1 MAARLINDLPDAEVH
16 RGEPLP
22 PVMFSDIAA
31 LRPQPAR
38 RRKSGGRTA
47 FIVAT
52 VGVHVVAAAALIS
65 ARHEI
70 RGLIEPTPIVA
81 SLIEAPTSEEA
92 PPEYTPP
99 VQAVAYALPVPQE
112 LSFESDAVSVAP
124 VATTTAITNPAPQA
138 VAPPV
143 IDDVDYLRVA
153 RPVYPKESQ
162 RRREHGTVILR
173 VLIDAMGRPAQIQV
187 ERSSGYERLDAAG
200 RDAIA
205 KSLFR
210 PHEVNGVA
218 QPAQV
223 LIPIEFAPRAT

>member
-1 MAARLINDLPDAEVH
+1 MAARLINEMPDAQVH

-22 PVMFSDIAA
+22 VMLRDFAA
-31 LRPQPAR
+31 LRPQQPAR
-38 RRKSGGRTA
+38 RKKFGGRTG

-65 ARHEI
+65 ARHDI
-70 RGLIEPTPIVA
+70 RGVVEPAPIVA
-81 SLIEAPTSEEA
+81 SLIEAPTTDEA

-99 VQAVAYALPVPQE
+99 IPAVTYALPSPQE

-124 VATTTAITNPAPQA
+124 AATATAITNPSPQT

-173 VLIDAMGRPAQIQV
+173 VLIDAMGRPAQILV

-210 PHEVNGVA
+210 PHEVNGIA

>member
-1 MAARLINDLPDAEVH
+1 MAARLLNEMPDAQVH

-22 PVMFSDIAA
+22 VMLRDIAA

-38 RRKSGGRTA
+38 RKKLRGRTV

-52 VGVHVVAAAALIS
+52 VGVHVIAAAALIS
-65 ARHEI
+65 ARHDI
-70 RGLIEPTPIVA
+70 RGLIEPAPIVA
-81 SLIEAPTSEEA
+81 SLIDAPTTEDA
-92 PPEYTPP
+92 APEYTPP
-99 VQAVAYALPVPQE
+99 IQAVTYALPSPQE
-112 LSFESDAVSVAP
+112 LSFESDAIPVASVAM
-124 VATTTAITNPAPQA
+124 TTAISNPAPQTI
-138 VAPPV
+138 APPV

-153 RPVYPKESQ
+153 RPVYPRESQ

-200 RDAIA
+200 REAIA

-210 PHEVNGVA
+210 PHEVNGIA

>member
-1 MAARLINDLPDAEVH
+1 MAARLKNEMPDAEVH

-22 PVMFSDIAA
+22 VMLRDFAA
-31 LRPQPAR
+31 SRPQPAR
-38 RRKSGGRTA
+38 RKKSGGRTA
-47 FIVAT
+47 FIIAT
-52 VGVHVVAAAALIS
+52 VGVHLVAAAGLLS
-65 ARHEI
+65 ARQGA
-70 RGLIEPTPIVA
+70 RAVAEPAPIVA
-81 SLIEAPTSEEA
+81 SLIEAPTTEEA

-99 VQAVAYALPVPQE
+99 VQAVAYSLPSPQD
-112 LSFESDAVSVAP
+112 LSFESDAISVAP
-124 VATTTAITNPAPQA
+124 VTTTTAATNPAPQV

-143 IDDVDYLRVA
+143 IDDVDYLRVT

-162 RRREHGTVILR
+162 RRRERGTVILR

-200 RDAIA
+200 REAIA

-210 PHEVNGVA
+210 PHEVNGIA

>member
-1 MAARLINDLPDAEVH
+1 MIDA
-16 RGEPLP
+16 P
-22 PVMFSDIAA
+22 S
-31 LRPQPAR
+31 
-38 RRKSGGRTA
+38 T
-47 FIVAT
+47 
-52 VGVHVVAAAALIS
+52 
-65 ARHEI
+65 
-70 RGLIEPTPIVA
+70 
-81 SLIEAPTSEEA
+81 EEA

-99 VQAVAYALPVPQE
+99 IQSVAYALPSPQE
-112 LSFESDAVSVAP
+112 LSFESDAIPVAP
-124 VATTTAITNPAPQA
+124 VAMTTAISNPATQTA
-138 VAPPV
+138 APPV

-187 ERSSGYERLDAAG
+187 ERSSGYARLDAAG

-210 PHEVNGVA
+210 PHEVNGIA